1 MIEKNKNRDR
11 NRRAVEKSRK
21 EKRNGGGK
29 VRKEST
35 HSALNT
41 EI

>member
-1 MIEKNKNRDR
+1 LRKTKTETETEE
-11 NRRAVEKSRK
+11 AVEKSRK